1 MRALALAGRSPHLPR
16 QWSTRTATA
25 QAHMTMCGFVLTLV
39 LAPEEFVNRRA
50 HQRPR
55 GAQCSGAHSHRAR
68 TCGRSRRPALT
79 SARAAQI
86 RAARG
91 EYFEHHP
98 RPQQLPPPRKARRA
112 EMRAEMRAEIS
123 ADAAVPGAGRT
134 KSATTRSA
142 SRSATS
148 PRSRTTSARRSPRCR
163 RNPRPPARRPLAKAS
178 ARHPL
183 IPPPTRQ
190 MATKQ
195 IVGHLSPEDHTS
207 LHPLLEGMAAALD
220 LMTALK
226 RKAIDIGKRQHG
238 HMLTPERTTVD
249 VREIVI
255 SKLTSL
261 TKYMP
266 RQTRAALRAPLTP
279 RRRRAR
285 RHTSPLR
292 GRRRWRSST
301 TCRTTSRAPS

>member
-1 MRALALAGRSPHLPR
+1 
-16 QWSTRTATA
+16 
-25 QAHMTMCGFVLTLV
+25 
-39 LAPEEFVNRRA
+39 
-50 HQRPR
+50 
-55 GAQCSGAHSHRAR
+55 
-68 TCGRSRRPALT
+68 
-79 SARAAQI
+79 
-86 RAARG
+86 
-91 EYFEHHP
+91 
-98 RPQQLPPPRKARRA
+98 
-112 EMRAEMRAEIS
+112 MRAEMRAEIS

-163 RNPRPPARRPLAKAS
+163 RNPRPSTRHPLAKAS
-178 ARHPL
+178 AWRPL
-183 IPPPTRQ
+183 TPPSTWQ

-195 IVGHLSPEDHTS
+195 IVGHLSPDDHTT

-255 SKLTSL
+255 SKLASL
-261 TKYMP
+261 IKYMP
-266 RQTRAALRAPLTP
+266 RQARAALRLPPKASRGTP
-279 RRRRAR
+279 RHA
-285 RHTSPLR
+285 SPLR
-292 GRRRWRSST
+292 CRRRWRSST
-301 TCRTTSRAPS
+301 TCRMTSRAPS

>member
-1 MRALALAGRSPHLPR
+1 
-16 QWSTRTATA
+16 
-25 QAHMTMCGFVLTLV
+25 
-39 LAPEEFVNRRA
+39 
-50 HQRPR
+50 
-55 GAQCSGAHSHRAR
+55 
-68 TCGRSRRPALT
+68 
-79 SARAAQI
+79 
-86 RAARG
+86 
-91 EYFEHHP
+91 
-98 RPQQLPPPRKARRA
+98 
-112 EMRAEMRAEIS
+112 
-123 ADAAVPGAGRT
+123 
-134 KSATTRSA
+134 
-142 SRSATS
+142 
-148 PRSRTTSARRSPRCR
+148 
-163 RNPRPPARRPLAKAS
+163 
-178 ARHPL
+178 
-183 IPPPTRQ
+183 

-238 HMLTPERTTVD
+238 HMLTPERTTVS

-261 TKYMP
+261 IKYMP
-266 RQTRAALRAPLTP
+266 RQARAALHAPALTP

-285 RHTSPLR
+285 RHASPLR